1 MKFYEDPVYIE
12 MCRKAEE
19 IQEDR
24 VLMSGDYYELFAKRG
39 KVKICNRGITRGYR
53 DLISQNSDWLPR
65 LDQLIEML
73 DIPLQKLLT
82 DIYHWDCGGLG
93 AGWPTGMD
101 HSWEVMFLGYLME
114 TKFEKKWSFEK
125 REWVSL
131 P

>member
-1 MKFYEDPVYIE
+1 MKFYEDELNIE
-12 MCRKAEE
+12 MLRKADE
-19 IQEDR
+19 IQADKPDPEYAKFVTDEDGW
-24 VLMSGDYYELFAKRG
+24 VIVDEQGNFWDNTPLLGTA
-39 KVKICNRGITRGYR
+39 
-53 DLISQNSDWLPR
+53 WLPR
-65 LDQLIEML
+65 LDQLVEML

-114 TKFEKKWSFEK
+114 TKFKKKWDFEK